1 MGGYRPRLAA
11 HRIPSGLTHTM
22 FYRTRLTFHLLRK
35 LLWFPFYLLSS
46 RLVLYLLLIG
56 AGFGV
61 YHEGMH
67 PVEWFGFAIPLVV
80 LFMVFGGVA
89 EFLEPGSRPIR
100 PPRKAPPPPKPTPV
114 PQATPAGTRADHSP
128 DEREVLVRLPIA
140 LQRFLAEERAP
151 NAAE

>member
-1 MGGYRPRLAA
+1 
-11 HRIPSGLTHTM
+11 M

-35 LLWFPFYLLSS
+35 LVWWPFYLLSS

-56 AGFGV
+56 AAFLV

-67 PVEWFGFAIPLVV
+67 PVEWFGFAIPAIVM
-80 LFMVFGGVA
+80 FMVFDGAA
-89 EFLEPGSRPIR
+89 ELLQPGTRPSRP
-100 PPRKAPPPPKPTPV
+100 PPKAPPPPKPTPV
-114 PQATPAGTRADHSP
+114 PQATPAGTRADRSP

-151 NAAE
+151 NAAK